1 MRNRNYHKKQSV
13 KYGSEYHWRLYQASR
28 NRVNI
33 EIRKSKSRYYCQK
46 IGECDKNDPKST
58 WKLINSLIGGASK
71 TKHVNDDEMMLMIN
85 DDEMNASM
93 KIYLKLLMNYLLI
106 LGLN

>member
-1 MRNRNYHKKQSV
+1 VKQSV

-46 IGECDKNDPKST
+46 ISECNKNDPITT
-58 WKLINSLIGGASK
+58 WKLINSLTGRASK
-71 TKHVNDDEMMLMIN
+71 TKHIN
-85 DDEMNASM
+85 EIEIDVKIIRTM
-93 KIYLKLLMNYLLI
+93 KIYRKLSMNSLSI